1 MAEVILKNVRKVYPN
16 TESKKKKKKD
26 EAVEKKNNL
35 EITDEGVVAVQDFN
49 IDVAD
54 KEFIVLVGPSGCGK
68 STTLRMIAG
77 FEDLSD
83 GEIHLCGRP
92 VSIKSKNLYVPPE
105 ERGLG
110 MVFQSFAVWP
120 HMNIFENVAFPLR
133 VRKVPKAEMIERV
146 KMALKHTSLDGM
158 EKVYPGNLS
167 GGQQQ
172 RIALARAIVT
182 NPKVM
187 LLDEPLSNLDPKLR
201 ETMRFEIKEL
211 QKKFNFTI
219 IFVTHDQS
227 EAMALSDRMMVMD
240 MGNIV
245 QIGTPTELYNRPVN
259 RFVHKFL
266 GQSTF
271 TDVVIQD
278 GKVYAKGDMA
288 QPLPVALPE
297 NGEREMVMATRPNQ
311 IEMNHTDGYKTK
323 VEKRIFLTNYTEYL
337 VRVGDQLL
345 QVQTPHRNAFA
356 QGETCY
362 LKFPGIMWYGR
373 EDEQAEAERNRRQLV

>member
-1 MAEVILKNVRKVYPN
+1 MDQIVLSHVTKTFTTKTLGTV
-16 TESKKKKKKD
+16 T
-26 EAVEKKNNL
+26 AVN
-35 EITDEGVVAVQDFN
+35 DFN
-49 IDVAD
+49 LTI
-54 KEFIVLVGPSGCGK
+54 KEGECFSFLGPSGCGK
-68 STTLRMIAG
+68 TTTLRMIAG
-77 FEDLSD
+77 FEDLSQ
-83 GEIHLCGRP
+83 GEIHLCGKP

-105 ERGLG
+105 DRGLG

-133 VRKVPKAEMIERV
+133 VRKVPKAEMAERV

-271 TDVVIQD
+271 TDVILQD
-278 GKVYAKGDMA
+278 GKAYARGDME

-311 IEMNHTDGYKTK
+311 IDMNRTEGYKTK

-362 LKFPGIMWYGR
+362 LKFPGIMWYGK
-373 EDEQAEAERNRRQLV
+373 EDEAAEAERNRRQVV

>member
-1 MAEVILKNVRKVYPN
+1 MTGVLEMIKLKNVHKTFGHLEVLKGIDL
-16 TESKKKKKKD
+16 EVAKG
-26 EAVEKKNNL
+26 EK
-35 EITDEGVVAVQDFN
+35 
-49 IDVAD
+49 
-54 KEFIVLVGPSGCGK
+54 LVIIGPSGSGK
-68 STTLRMIAG
+68 STLIRCMNGLEEVTKGEVYI
-77 FEDLSD
+77 D
-83 GEIHLCGRP
+83 GHLMTHKTRAALNRQY
-92 VSIKSKNLYVPPE
+92 SS
-105 ERGLG
+105 
-110 MVFQSFAVWP
+110 MVFQQFNLYP
-120 HMNIFENVAFPLR
+120 HLTVMENLTLAPIKLK
-133 VRKVPKAEMIERV
+133 KVPKGEAEELAMANLRRV
-146 KMALKHTSLDGM
+146 GL
-158 EKVYPGNLS
+158 EKKAFVYPTTLS

-201 ETMRFEIKEL
+201 ETMRFEIKKL

-245 QIGTPTELYNRPVN
+245 QIGTPTELYNRPAN

-278 GKVYAKGDMA
+278 GKVYAKGDME

-311 IEMNHTDGYKTK
+311 IAINHTDGYKTK
-323 VEKRIFLTNYTEYL
+323 IEKRIFLTNYTEYL

-362 LKFPGIMWYGR
+362 LQFPGIMWYGK

>member
-1 MAEVILKNVRKVYPN
+1 MDQIVLSHVTKTFTTKTLGTV
-16 TESKKKKKKD
+16 T
-26 EAVEKKNNL
+26 AVN
-35 EITDEGVVAVQDFN
+35 DFN
-49 IDVAD
+49 LTI
-54 KEFIVLVGPSGCGK
+54 KEGECFSFLGPSGCGK
-68 STTLRMIAG
+68 TTTLRMIAG
-77 FEDLSD
+77 FEDLSQ
-83 GEIHLCGRP
+83 GEIHLCGKP

-105 ERGLG
+105 DRGLG

-133 VRKVPKAEMIERV
+133 VRKVPKAEMAERV

-245 QIGTPTELYNRPVN
+245 QIGTPTELYNHPVN

-271 TDVVIQD
+271 TDVILQD
-278 GKVYAKGDMA
+278 GKAYARGDME

-311 IEMNHTDGYKTK
+311 IDMNRTEGYKTK

-362 LKFPGIMWYGR
+362 LKFPGIMWYGK
-373 EDEQAEAERNRRQLV
+373 EDEAAEAERNRRQLV

>member
-1 MAEVILKNVRKVYPN
+1 M
-16 TESKKKKKKD
+16 D
-26 EAVEKKNNL
+26 
-35 EITDEGVVAVQDFN
+35 
-49 IDVAD
+49 
-54 KEFIVLVGPSGCGK
+54 
-68 STTLRMIAG
+68 
-77 FEDLSD
+77 
-83 GEIHLCGRP
+83 
-92 VSIKSKNLYVPPE
+92 
-105 ERGLG
+105 
-110 MVFQSFAVWP
+110 
-120 HMNIFENVAFPLR
+120 
-133 VRKVPKAEMIERV
+133 
-146 KMALKHTSLDGM
+146 
-158 EKVYPGNLS
+158 KVYPGNLS

-271 TDVVIQD
+271 TDVILQD
-278 GKVYAKGDMA
+278 GKAYARGDME

-311 IEMNHTDGYKTK
+311 IDMNRTEGYKTK

-362 LKFPGIMWYGR
+362 LKFPGIMWYGK
-373 EDEQAEAERNRRQLV
+373 EDEAAEAERNRRQLV